1 MTDTAAQGA
10 PRPAPAD
17 PAAPETQMKASMRY
31 LRRHLR
37 EFGILFALIVIMAF
51 FQVATQRRTQLDD

>member
-37 EFGILFALIVIMAF
+37 EFGIEVRSDLPGVGS
-51 FQVATQRRTQLDD
+51 R